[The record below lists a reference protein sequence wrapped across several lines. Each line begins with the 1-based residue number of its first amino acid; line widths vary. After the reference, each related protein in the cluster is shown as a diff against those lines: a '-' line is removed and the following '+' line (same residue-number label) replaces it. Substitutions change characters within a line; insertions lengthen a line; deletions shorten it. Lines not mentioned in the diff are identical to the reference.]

1 MKKFWKRNKGSE
13 YVFVSGLDR
22 AYPHKIVVKAKS
34 YEEAEAK
41 VFSEHWEQVVGGVRL
56 HLVDGQRVWFNA
68 ASGEFEVVK

>member
-1 MKKFWKRNKGSE
+1 MFKWFKRSKLSE

-41 VFSEHWEQVVGGVRL
+41 VFSEHWQQVVGGVRL
-56 HLVDGQRVWFNA
+56 HMVNGQRAWWNA
-68 ASGEFEVVK
+68 ATGEVEVIK

>member
-1 MKKFWKRNKGSE
+1 MFKWFKRSKVNE

-41 VFSEHWEQVVGGVRL
+41 VFSEHWQQVVGGVRL
-56 HLVDGQRVWFNA
+56 HMVNGQRAWWNA
-68 ASGEFEVVK
+68 ATGEVEVIK